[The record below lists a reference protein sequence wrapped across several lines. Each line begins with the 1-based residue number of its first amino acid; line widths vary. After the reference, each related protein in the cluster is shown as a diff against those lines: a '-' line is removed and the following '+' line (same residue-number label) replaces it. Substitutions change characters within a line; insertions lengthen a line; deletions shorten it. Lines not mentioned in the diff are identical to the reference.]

1 MHIYSA
7 MVRPGGS
14 LLNEIP
20 KIGLSAAEIVVLRG
34 IHGNDAVIKLQWS
47 GSDRR
52 KHAAERDRLVGLYG
66 EKAFANVFG
75 TGYSIKLPNEL
86 PDVPSEESA
95 DASSAEEDA
104 EEQEAA

>member
-7 MVRPGGS
+7 FVRPGGS

-34 IHGNDAVIKLQWS
+34 IHGNDSVIKIQWT

-52 KHAAERDRLVGLYG
+52 KHAAERDRLVALYG

-86 PDVPSEESA
+86 PDVPTDESA
-95 DASSAEEDA
+95 EVAAEEEAEEDK
-104 EEQEAA
+104 EAA